1 MLGRNSALDV
11 AKDRIRYFLYLNGRW
26 RWRPTKTMRDHG
38 FALVTMG
45 SGGPDIDS
53 DGNPAASV
61 DDKRHALRLNAEW
74 DKIRCGHIPR
84 RARTTLKQYPP
95 GSVGDAYQRVMELR
109 KAARLK
115 DKVEWTHEQEAR
127 DDWPRAWKWL
137 EPLFGDCDPRTI
149 VPEMFMRLNEF
160 TGEVEGLI
168 SDIER
173 DASISERHR
182 TIKVWRALWKKMAG
196 LRDESNRPFCDAGAD
211 PSLTFTN
218 PAPMA
223 RQAVWS
229 EGEVVRLIK
238 RAIRDGYVGLAALLA
253 VAWDTQ
259 LSPIDVRSLTPRQW
273 RRDGVGALFE
283 VARAKTGR
291 SAFGTLSA
299 RTERLVVEY
308 LASLDVDLHLD
319 APIFRTRGRPAG
331 TAAGGKPWAPRPYL
345 KNSLVDDFAEIRR
358 RQFGKDEKRQL
369 QDFRR
374 SGTVEAFLGGAS
386 EMDVAAKMANTIDKS
401 ERLKQVYNP
410 KQVASVRRADDAR
423 SSGRAAMREQKA
435 IESVTSRA
443 NVTLLK
449 AADAAK
455 PLK

>member
-1 MLGRNSALDV
+1 LGV
-11 AKDRIRYFLYLNGRW
+11 ARDRIRYFLYLNGRW
-26 RWRPTKTMRDHG
+26 RWRPTKTMREHG
-38 FALVTMG
+38 FSLVTMG
-45 SGGPDIDS
+45 AGGPDKDG
-53 DGNPAASV
+53 DGNPTASV

-74 DKIRCGHIPR
+74 DNIRCGHVPR
-84 RARTTLKQYPP
+84 RARTTLKQYPR
-95 GSVGDAYQRVMELR
+95 GSVGDAYQRAMELR

-115 DKVEWTHEQEAR
+115 DKVAWTHEQEAR

-137 EPLFGDCDPRTI
+137 EPMFGDCDPRTI
-149 VPEMFMRLNEF
+149 VPEMFLRLNEV

-168 SDIER
+168 PQIER
-173 DASISERHR
+173 EASMSERHR
-182 TIKVWRALWKKMAG
+182 TIKIWRALWNRMAA
-196 LRDESNRPFCDAGAD
+196 LRDENNRPYCDAGAD
-211 PSLTFTN
+211 PSLAFTN
-218 PAPMA
+218 PAPNA

-229 EGEVVRLIK
+229 EGEVVRLVK
-238 RAIRDGYVGLAALLA
+238 RAIREKYLGLAALMA

-273 RRDGVGALFE
+273 RRDGAGALFE
-283 VARAKTGR
+283 VDRAKTGR

-299 RTERLVVEY
+299 RTERLVGEY
-308 LASLDVDLHLD
+308 LSDLDVELHQD

-345 KNSLVDDFAEIRR
+345 KNSLVNDFATIRMIE
-358 RQFGKDEKRQL
+358 FGKDEKRQL

-374 SGTVEAFLGGAS
+374 SGTVEAFVGGAS
-386 EMDVAAKMANTIDKS
+386 DIDVAAKMANTIDKS
-401 ERLKQVYNP
+401 DRLKQVYNP

-423 SSGRAAMREQKA
+423 ASGRAVLREQKA
-435 IESVTSRA
+435 MESVTTSS

-449 AADAAK
+449 AATTAK